1 MIPPAGIAP
10 GKENLFYNESH
21 HAWREE
27 LKKFVAKEIA
37 PFVEEWE
44 EAGEFPRELY
54 KKAAAIGLMGMGYD
68 EKYGGTKEGIDIL
81 TLSVGYDADNYGG
94 GIVYQSSDSICT
106 LVGSHATQLCN
117 DYGRRVPCLC
127 RIIDPRIHR

>member
-54 KKAAAIGLMGMGYD
+54 KKAGDFGLLGMGYP
-68 EKYGGTKEGIDIL
+68 EQY
-81 TLSVGYDADNYGG
+81 LS
-94 GIVYQSSDSICT
+94 
-106 LVGSHATQLCN
+106 L
-117 DYGRRVPCLC
+117 
-127 RIIDPRIHR
+127 IHI